1 MDSLTLRAG
10 LACATLAVA
19 AAAVHAAEPDVE
31 AAATTAP
38 ATTSP
43 PQEIVITAERLNER
57 RDSIETQTGASTY
70 TVDQAA
76 IQAIPAADNSA
87 LNQVMLQMPDMAQD
101 SFGQLHLRGEHAN
114 IQFRI
119 NGVILPE
126 GLSVFGQALD
136 PRFIGSA
143 KLITGALPAEYG
155 LRTAGIVD
163 IKTRNGLLQPGGS
176 VSLYGGS
183 HGTFQPSFNYGG
195 SSGSMSYF
203 VTLDAMQSDLGI
215 ESPDGSAQP
224 LHDHTRQYHG
234 LGYFENILD
243 QNDRLTVI
251 AGISNNRFEI
261 PDEQGVQP
269 AGVAGVSGLGPCGSG
284 TGFYPPAT
292 DGACRGSD
300 ASVLTANGQYAY
312 PSAALNQRQ
321 YEQTQFGILS
331 WQHASGDLDLH
342 SSLMSRYSS
351 LTFEPDP
358 VGDLLYNGIAQYA
371 YKRDVA
377 LAWQTDAS
385 YEWND
390 AHTVRGGWFAQG
402 DRATSQTNSLVLL
415 TDDAGNQ
422 RAPDAPQPVLDD
434 STRNEWLE
442 SAYLQD
448 EWKVASQFTL
458 NYGVRLDRV
467 SAYTTGSQLSPRLS
481 GVWQLPTDTIVHG
494 GYARYLT
501 PPPFEL
507 VGTETINKFANTTNA
522 PGVAVADV
530 SKMERA
536 DYYDIGVLQKLGDFT
551 VGLDSYYKT
560 SVNVIDEG
568 QFGAPIILTPFNY
581 HDGKQYGLEL
591 TTGYTAG
598 AFSAYLNMATQ
609 SARGRNIVSSEFNF
623 SPDDLAYISTH
634 YIDMDHEQH
643 FTASAGVSYAF
654 ADTRLSGDLLLGTGL
669 RSSLVLPDGS
679 VVPNG
684 DHLPSYTQAN
694 LGASH
699 HFSALGGFT
708 LRADVINLFD
718 KIYQIR
724 NGTGVGVGAPQYGA
738 RRGVFGGFSK
748 DL

>member
-1 MDSLTLRAG
+1 MLYSITRA
-10 LACATLAVA
+10 ACASA
-19 AAAVHAAEPDVE
+19 AIAF
-31 AAATTAP
+31 AATTLQAAESGQDTALNQGDGD
-38 ATTSP
+38 AT
-43 PQEIVITAERLNER
+43 QEVVITAERLNQR

-87 LNQVMLQMPDMAQD
+87 LNQVMLQMPDMTQD

-163 IKTRNGLLQPGGS
+163 IETRNGLLQPGGS
-176 VSLYGGS
+176 LSLYGGS
-183 HGTFQPSFNYGG
+183 HGTFQPSFDYGG
-195 SSGSMSYF
+195 SSGSTSYF
-203 VTLDAMQSDLGI
+203 VTLDALQSDLGI

-234 LGYFENILD
+234 LGYFESILD
-243 QNDRLTVI
+243 ENNRLTLI

-261 PDEQGVQP
+261 PDRLGAQP
-269 AGVAGVSGLGPCGSG
+269 AGVAGISGLGPCGSG
-284 TGFYPPAT
+284 AYFYAPAA
-292 DGACRGSD
+292 DGSCSGSD
-300 ASVLTANGQYAY
+300 ATVLTANGRYAY
-312 PSAALNQRQ
+312 PSAALNERQ

-331 WQHASGDLDLH
+331 WQHAAGDLDLH

-358 VGDLLYNGIAQYA
+358 VGDLLYSGIAQYA
-371 YKRDVA
+371 RKRDVA

-385 YEWND
+385 YQWND
-390 AHTVRGGWFAQG
+390 THTLRGGWFAQG
-402 DRATSQTNSLVLL
+402 DRATSQTTSLVLL
-415 TDDAGNQ
+415 TGAAGNQ
-422 RAPDAPQPVLDD
+422 LTPDTPQSVPDG
-434 STRNEWLE
+434 SARNEWLE
-442 SAYLQD
+442 SGYLQD
-448 EWKVASQFTL
+448 EWKVTSQFTL
-458 NYGVRLDRV
+458 NYGLRLDHV
-467 SAYTTGSQLSPRLS
+467 SAYTTGTQLSPRLS
-481 GVWQLPTDTIVHG
+481 GVWQLSIDTTFHG

-507 VGTETINKFANTTNA
+507 VGTETIDKFAGTTNA
-522 PGVAVADV
+522 PGVTLADAP
-530 SKMERA
+530 KMERA
-536 DYYDIGVLQKLGDFT
+536 DYLDFGVLQKLGDFS

-581 HDGKQYGLEL
+581 HGGKQYGLEL
-591 TTGYTAG
+591 TTNYTAG
-598 AFSAYLNMATQ
+598 AFSAYINMATQ

-623 SPDDLAYISTH
+623 SSDDLAYISMH

-643 FTASAGVSYAF
+643 FTASGGVSYSF
-654 ADTRLSGDLLLGTGL
+654 RDTKLSADLLLGTGL

-679 VVPNG
+679 VIPNG
-684 DHLPSYTQAN
+684 DHLPSYTQVN

-699 HFSALGGFT
+699 HFAALGGFA
-708 LRADVINLFD
+708 LRADVINVFD